1 MIYTKPQVLKKLE
14 DFCLQYKNYREAA
27 NKLKISESQLSN
39 MRADRTPL
47 SEGVCKKLGI
57 QRVPMYADKVDL
69 KYLDGSQL
77 L

>member
-14 DFCLQYKNYREAA
+14 DFCLAYPSYRKAA
-27 NKLKISESQLSN
+27 DKLKISQSQLSN

-47 SEGVCKKLGI
+47 SEGVCKKLGL
-57 QRVPMYADKVDL
+57 QRVNVYADNIEP